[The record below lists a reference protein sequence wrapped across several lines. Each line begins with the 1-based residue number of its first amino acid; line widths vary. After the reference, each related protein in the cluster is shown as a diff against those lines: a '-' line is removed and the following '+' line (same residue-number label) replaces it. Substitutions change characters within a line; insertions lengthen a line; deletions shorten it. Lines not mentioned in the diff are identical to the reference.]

1 LNQLPLP
8 FDHAPRFGLDDFM
21 PSASNAVAL
30 GFVARWPDWPD
41 GVLLLTGPEG
51 SGKSHLAR
59 IWAARADAAVLT
71 PEDLAGDLDALMRR
85 NAVIEDAD
93 RSGVPEAALFHALN
107 LVRER
112 GLSLVV
118 TARDAP
124 PVWPIATPDLLSR
137 LRLAPSVA
145 IEPADDA
152 LMRAVLVKLF
162 ADRQLA
168 VDAAL
173 VDYLATRLDRSL
185 GAARQAVMALDRA
198 GLDAGRRIG
207 RSLAASLFGAPRAD
221 GDDGLRRHLPD
232 TGAAET

>member
-1 LNQLPLP
+1 MNQLPLP
-8 FDHAPRFGLDDFM
+8 FDHLPRFGLDDFM
-21 PSASNAVAL
+21 PSACNAAAL
-30 GFVARWPDWPD
+30 TAVERWPDWPD
-41 GVLLLTGPEG
+41 SVLLLTGPEG
-51 SGKSHLAR
+51 AGKSHLAR
-59 IWAARADAAVLT
+59 IWAARADADVVA
-71 PEDLAGDLDALMRR
+71 PEALAGNLDALMRR

-93 RSGVPEAALFHALN
+93 RSGVSEATLFHALN

-112 GLSLVV
+112 GLSLIV

-124 PVWPIATPDLLSR
+124 PAWSVATPDLLSR

-173 VDYLATRLDRSL
+173 VDYLALRLDRSL
-185 GAARQAVMALDRA
+185 GAARRAVMALDRA
-198 GLDAGRRIG
+198 SLDAGRRIG
-207 RSLAASLFGAPRAD
+207 RNLAASLFGAPRAD
-221 GDDGLRRHLPD
+221 
-232 TGAAET
+232 AE